1 MKESTIMQHLE
12 EVAEKLNINVQ
23 PVSLRKYAYGMK
35 SGLCKVNG
43 EYRII
48 MDKHLHL
55 SEKIDVLVEAL
66 EPFDIDSV
74 YIHPFVRKLI
84 EKKGTKGE
92 QTPHNNT
99 APQQQDFI
107 PAH

>member
-12 EVAEKLNINVQ
+12 EVAEKLNIKVQ

-43 EYRII
+43 EHRII

-55 SEKIDVLVEAL
+55 SEKIDVLVEAI
-66 EPFDIDSV
+66 EPFDIDSI
-74 YIHPFVRKLI
+74 YIHPYVRKLI
-84 EKKGTKGE
+84 EKKGMKE
-92 QTPHNNT
+92 QAPTQQNA